1 VKNRNIQKGII
12 SQKERINMEE
22 IILNA
27 MDRAIEPGKFKETG
41 FIAGVLYGDGIA
53 EAVSVKFQEAS
64 LKKIIAKHGTHAK
77 VWITYGEDKKFGF
90 LKEVQRHPV
99 TWTVTHID
107 VQIVSKTHEIKM
119 QLPINFKGEDHLII
133 KQLRLQIFKSEID
146 VLGRMDIMP
155 DSIDTDISAKELGDT
170 ITIKD
175 FNLDKQIK
183 VSDKE
188 DEIYGTIMHMR
199 AVEEEVKEEA
209 NEETEVKAEA

>member
-1 VKNRNIQKGII
+1 
-12 SQKERINMEE
+12 MEE

-27 MDRAIEPGKFKETG
+27 MDRTMEPGKFKEAG

-53 EAVSVKFQEAS
+53 KAVSVKFQEAS

-99 TWTVTHID
+99 TWAITHID

-119 QLPINFKGEDHLII
+119 QLPINFKGEDHLIA

-188 DEIYGTIMHMR
+188 DEIYGTIMHMK
-199 AVEEEVKEEA
+199 AVEVEAKEEVKA
-209 NEETEVKAEA
+209 EVKAEA